1 MKFLIRKRT
10 AVIGGIILSLLVA
23 GTTFIGTSVL
33 FLMYGNIPFLLGGM
47 QESSEHA
54 KIKHVKQMV
63 QQYYVE
69 PVDQEVLLEGA
80 IRGVVAALKDPYSR
94 YMSRQEY
101 AEMMEETSRQYTGI
115 GVVITVDSKDNL
127 IKVVSPFEGSPGE
140 KAGILPGDKIIK
152 VDGVDVRGD
161 KLGEAVNMLRGP
173 AKTDVVVTIVRGDMS
188 RTQDIT
194 ITRNVIT
201 IDTVSH
207 KIVDGDIGY
216 IRINRFYQKTS
227 NEFSAALDE
236 LYAQDIQ
243 GLIIDVRNNPGGL
256 LPEVVK
262 ITDRLVPEGIIVY
275 TEDREKKQQVFYSRE
290 EETDLP
296 LAILINGG
304 SASAS
309 EILAGA
315 VRDHKKGV
323 LIGDTTFGKGVVQV
337 TVPIYDGSGIIITTS
352 QYYTPNGISIHKK
365 GVEPD
370 VKIIFPEDFEQSI
383 TQITEE
389 EDVQL
394 QKAIEVIRQQFRVE

>member
-115 GVVITVDSKDNL
+115 GVVVTVDSKDNL